1 VRTVAVSPTD
11 LGLRSGGYDTT
22 DAEPPYIPGM
32 DAAGVIDKL
41 GEGST
46 WNIGDEVMAIALP
59 LSEHGGAY
67 VEYLVAPDDSI
78 AHIPADTTLEQA
90 STVPINGLTA
100 TQILELTSLRSG
112 QTLAVTGDE
121 QPSATDTFLT
131 QSRETDGQ
139 SR

>member
-1 VRTVAVSPTD
+1 
-11 LGLRSGGYDTT
+11 
-22 DAEPPYIPGM
+22 M
-32 DAAGVIDKL
+32 DAAGVIDEL

-78 AHIPADTTLEQA
+78 AHIPAGTTLEQA
-90 STVPINGLTA
+90 STVPINELIA

-112 QTLAVTGDE
+112 QTLAVTCDE